1 MRLIPEA
8 KFRQLT
14 ECETMKNSNSILQ
27 AINHPEQREMIKKY
41 HLAQNTLNDDSKPT
55 DAKRAE
61 YNELMQEYLMFKDKV
76 KGVRYHERSK
86 EKGID
91 RNKDVDDTV
100 NMMPTSLKSSAEKLM
115 NRIKE
120 NDVITWQPNGEVSIH
135 GQKLVGSNITDLVG
149 DVIRQTKKEKE

>member
-1 MRLIPEA
+1 MNKMRLVPEA

-41 HLAQNTLNDDSKPT
+41 HLAQNTLNDESKPT
-55 DAKRAE
+55 DVKRAE
-61 YNELMQEYLMFKDKV
+61 HNELMQEYLMLKDKV
-76 KGVRYHERSK
+76 KGVRYPERRNHD
-86 EKGID
+86 KG
-91 RNKDVDDTV
+91 VDDTV

-120 NDVITWQPNGEVSIH
+120 SEGVIAWEPNGEVSIH
-135 GQKLVGSNITDLVG
+135 G
-149 DVIRQTKKEKE
+149 KKTSSVAI